1 MGKDQ
6 EWLRAERSGQD
17 RLAEEAFARLMAEL
31 PPIEPGAGFVD
42 GAAQAAWRAR
52 ARHRAVARLARA
64 AAALLVGLA
73 TLGAAYLWGALA
85 TGLIARGAAGFS
97 QGLVWL
103 LASAGEGARWW
114 WIADR
119 ISTAVSVAISSA
131 PTAAAMVMVEI
142 AALLAL
148 YAFRNL
154 VLGKTETNESRKMQ
168 T

>member
-1 MGKDQ
+1 MGNDQ
-6 EWLRAERSGQD
+6 EWLRAEHSGQEA
-17 RLAEEAFARLMAEL
+17 LAERVFARLIAEM
-31 PPIEPGAGFVD
+31 PPIEPGVGFVD
-42 GAAQAAWRAR
+42 GAVQAAWRAR
-52 ARHRAVARLARA
+52 ARHCAVARLASV

-73 TLGAAYLWGALA
+73 TVGSIYLWGALA
-85 TGLIARGAAGFS
+85 AGLIARGAAGFS

-131 PTAAAMVMVEI
+131 PTAAAMVTVEI
-142 AALLAL
+142 AAVLAL